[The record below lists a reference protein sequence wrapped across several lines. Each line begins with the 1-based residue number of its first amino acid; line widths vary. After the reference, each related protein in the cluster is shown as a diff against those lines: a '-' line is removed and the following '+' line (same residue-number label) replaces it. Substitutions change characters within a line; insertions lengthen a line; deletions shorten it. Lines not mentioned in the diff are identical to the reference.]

1 MMNNSKNLVEMK
13 NIHKCF
19 GKVVALKGVDFQV
32 GNNEIV
38 GLIGDNGAGKST
50 LIKILSGVYPPT
62 RGEIYIR
69 GEKIS
74 NRRYSVRKAHELDI
88 ETVYQEK
95 ALGEKQS
102 LWRNIFIGRQISNFF
117 GFIDIKKEK
126 EETDKIMKELIGFRG
141 VGVSADSSVGK
152 LSGGERQGIAI
163 GRAMYFNANL
173 IILDEPTAALSA
185 KEVSK
190 VLNFIRKIKE
200 SGRSCIYITHHI
212 ADTYSVSD
220 RFVFIDRGEI
230 IGEYKK
236 SEISLEEITEKL
248 LMVSAGNS
256 GKEIANEYE
265 KQ

>member
-256 GKEIANEYE
+256 GKEIANECE
-265 KQ
+265 EQ

>member
-19 GKVVALKGVDFQV
+19 GKVIALKDVNFQV

-50 LIKILSGVYPPT
+50 LIKILSGVFPQT
-62 RGEIYIR
+62 SGEIYIR
-69 GEKIS
+69 GKKIS
-74 NRRYSVRKAHELDI
+74 TRRYSVRKAHEMDI

-102 LWRNIFIGRQISNFF
+102 LWRNIFIGRQICNFF
-117 GFIDIKKEK
+117 GFINIKKEK
-126 EETDKIMKELIGFRG
+126 EETDKVMKELIGFRG
-141 VGVSADSSVGK
+141 AGVSAESCVGR

-173 IILDEPTAALSA
+173 IILDEPTAALSS
-185 KEVSK
+185 KEVAK
-190 VLNFIRKIKE
+190 VLNFIRRIKE

-212 ADTYSVSD
+212 SDTYSVSD

-236 SEISLEEITEKL
+236 SEISLEELTEKL
-248 LMVSAGNS
+248 LLVSAGDL
-256 GKEIANEYE
+256 GKEMINEHQ

>member
-1 MMNNSKNLVEMK
+1 MNNYKNFVEMK
-13 NIHKCF
+13 NIQMCF
-19 GKVVALKGVDFQV
+19 GKVVALKNINFQV
-32 GNNEIV
+32 GENEIV

-50 LIKILSGVYPPT
+50 LIKILSGVFPPT
-62 RGEIYIR
+62 SGEIYIR
-69 GEKIS
+69 GKKIS
-74 NRRYSVRKAHELDI
+74 NREYSVRKAHDYEI

-117 GFIDIKKEK
+117 GFINVKKEK
-126 EETDKIMKELIGFRG
+126 EETERIMKELIGFRG
-141 VGVSADSSVGK
+141 VGVSADSRVGK

-173 IILDEPTAALSA
+173 IILDEPTAALST
-185 KEVSK
+185 KEVNK

-200 SGRSCIYITHHI
+200 NGRSCIYITHHI
-212 ADTYSVSD
+212 SDTYAVSD

-236 SEISLEEITEKL
+236 NEISMEELTEKL
-248 LMVSAGNS
+248 LKLSAGNS
-256 GKEIANEYE
+256 VKGDN
-265 KQ
+265 

>member
-1 MMNNSKNLVEMK
+1 MGNNFTNLVEMK
-13 NIHKCF
+13 DIYKYF
-19 GKVVALKGVDFQV
+19 GKVVALNGVNFKV
-32 GNNEIV
+32 GINEIV

-50 LIKILSGVYPPT
+50 LIKILSGVFPPT
-62 RGEIYIR
+62 KGEIYIQ
-69 GEKIS
+69 GKKIS
-74 NRRYSVRKAHELDI
+74 CREYSVRKAHEMDI

-102 LWRNIFIGRQISNFF
+102 LWRNIFIGRQITNFF
-117 GFIDIKKEK
+117 GFISIDKEK
-126 EETDKIMKELIGFRG
+126 EETERIMKELIGFRG
-141 VGVSADSSVGK
+141 AGVSADSRVGK

-173 IILDEPTAALSA
+173 IILDEPTAALST
-185 KEVSK
+185 KEVTK

-212 ADTYSVSD
+212 SDTYSVSD

-236 SEISLEEITEKL
+236 NEISIEELTEKL
-248 LMVSAGNS
+248 LTVSVRDS
-256 GKEIANEYE
+256 GKGDN
-265 KQ
+265 